1 MILHAVFFTPGRL
14 AAATLLEMAALR
26 VDNAGV
32 ALSEFL
38 KARVTVSLIEAF
50 VGFSVAVNTVNATA
64 ENKLQLLID

>member
-1 MILHAVFFTPGRL
+1 
-14 AAATLLEMAALR
+14 MAALR

-38 KARVTVSLIEAF
+38 KARVTVPLIEAF

-64 ENKLQLLID
+64 ENKLHLLIDLWVQRNFIVTEPGTV